1 METGAQPVAVAEIPL
16 DEEARKRIARDLGLD
31 ESQLDAVP
39 KKLDIARY
47 SDEDVGD
54 DVSGFLFNT
63 LQPSIKTPSTRPISG
78 APGGGLQVGRIPGGL
93 LIPV

>member
-1 METGAQPVAVAEIPL
+1 MEAGAQPVAKAEIPL
-16 DEEARKRIARDLGLD
+16 SEEDRKRIARDLGLD

-47 SDEDVGD
+47 SDEDIGD
-54 DVSGFLFNT
+54 DVSGFLFNS
-63 LQPSIKTPSTRPISG
+63 LAPQLSKPAGPISG
-78 APGGGLQVGRIPGGL
+78 APAGLQVGKIPGGL